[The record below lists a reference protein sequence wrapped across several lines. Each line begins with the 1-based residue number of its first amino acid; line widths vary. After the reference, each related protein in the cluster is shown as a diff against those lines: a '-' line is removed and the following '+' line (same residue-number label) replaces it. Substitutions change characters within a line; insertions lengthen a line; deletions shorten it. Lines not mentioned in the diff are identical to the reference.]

1 MKVSDDS
8 TPIQI
13 SIEISSMPVDQI
25 VKSKLTA
32 HLQASEGTYDY
43 FKLYTREQ
51 VEVGDVATLID
62 NAVYFFKPPIQLDPQ
77 SGSTWT
83 QKQLVELKVVF
94 DRMPIEE
101 DFFELS
107 TARSDKAEALIIELQ
122 DLTSGTIDRYRE
134 LRPGASRDD
143 QSLNFLQDSIYKAVY
158 MVQKYGDHESVVDCF
173 VHLLLDR
180 LGFFSDWL
188 FVFPQLRLKL
198 KYGAGIVK
206 EATADFTVM
215 DVVSFLRMAVME
227 DKRLNDTYLNSEP
240 QLVAELIAMAQ
251 ANSEDEAKNNGAQM
265 KGVNAP
271 PIIGV
276 RVNALSFWFYR
287 VDNTINLL
295 NAMASNSSASEATTI
310 KKLGDDTHGLN
321 FLVSADREIIIRTLA
336 AICDQFRSNGL
347 SAKRRQ
353 SHAPVDHDR
362 K

>member
-1 MKVSDDS
+1 
-8 TPIQI
+8 
-13 SIEISSMPVDQI
+13 MPVDQI

-51 VEVGDVATLID
+51 VEVGDVATMID

-77 SGSTWT
+77 SGPRWT

-134 LRPGASRDD
+134 LCSGAPRDD

-227 DKRLNDTYLNSEP
+227 DRRLNDTCLNSEP

-276 RVNALSFWFYR
+276 RVNGLSFWFYR
-287 VDNTINLL
+287 VDNTINLFH
-295 NAMASNSSASEATTI
+295 AMASNSSASEATTI

-336 AICDQFRSNGL
+336 AICDQFRS
-347 SAKRRQ
+347 KWPERK
-353 SHAPVDHDR
+353 APPVTR
-362 K
+362 TSGP